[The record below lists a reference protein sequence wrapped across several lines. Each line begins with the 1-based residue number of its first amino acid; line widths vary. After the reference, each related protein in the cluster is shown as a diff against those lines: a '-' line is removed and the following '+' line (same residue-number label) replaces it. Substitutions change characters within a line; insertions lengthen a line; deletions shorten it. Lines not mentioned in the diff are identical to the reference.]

1 MTQLVGDLV
10 VLTEALYRSKLAE
23 LEPVLVEER
32 RLRRALAELDEK
44 TSKNAAVPADELTD
58 LQRLGGDMMWR
69 AWVAES
75 RAELQIR
82 LAQVLARKAEKMAAL
97 CKSFGKAEAVSIL
110 NRRQAEVRKALR
122 EKATLEEIQSLM
134 LLKSGQWSAPTGL
147 GASELQL

>member
-1 MTQLVGDLV
+1 MTRSVSDLV
-10 VLTEALYRSKLAE
+10 ALTEALYRAKLAE
-23 LEPVLVEER
+23 LEPVLVQER

-44 TSKNAAVPADELTD
+44 TSKNAAVPADDLTD
-58 LQRLGGDMMWR
+58 LQRLGGDVMWR

-97 CKSFGKAEAVSIL
+97 GKAFGKAEAVSIL
-110 NRRQAEVRKALR
+110 DRRQAELRKARR

-134 LLKSGQWSAPTGL
+134 LLKSGH
-147 GASELQL
+147 